1 MIKKFITSRLDERT
15 SWDGAAL
22 IALGIVVLIAGPFA
36 KLAAYAAIAYGAWTI
51 WKKENQNQIQII
63 VPGNMTVM
71 ATKFLKAILPNV
83 GLRKITAMNTVIS
96 NGQELQVMV
105 RQMEGISKM
114 ITITESAKQ
123 YLDKVRNDDYVTLGV
138 KGGGCSGFT
147 YVWDF
152 KKNWPDVDWSEP
164 YEDAL
169 VLDPMAEM
177 FVAGCTIDYKNELGG
192 SYLTVINPNAT
203 ATCGCGESF
212 AA

>member
-1 MIKKFITSRLDERT
+1 MVPRKPEQVVKLLAFFFMSRSSSGQDSRFSFWQQGFDPPTGYQINSIT
-15 SWDGAAL
+15 
-22 IALGIVVLIAGPFA
+22 
-36 KLAAYAAIAYGAWTI
+36 
-51 WKKENQNQIQII
+51 
-63 VPGNMTVM
+63 
-71 ATKFLKAILPNV
+71 
-83 GLRKITAMNTVIS
+83 
-96 NGQELQVMV
+96 
-105 RQMEGISKM
+105 M
-114 ITITESAKQ
+114 ITITPEAKQ

-203 ATCGCGESF
+203 ASCGCGESF
-212 AA
+212 AV

>member
-1 MIKKFITSRLDERT
+1 MIKKWINSRIEERT
-15 SWDGAAL
+15 SWDGVAL
-22 IALGIVVLIAGPFA
+22 IGVGIIVLIAGPFA
-36 KLAAYAAIAYGAWTI
+36 KLAAYAAIAYGAWTL
-51 WKKENQNQIQII
+51 WKKEDQNQIQII
-63 VPGNMTVM
+63 VPGNMIVM
-71 ATKFLKAILPNV
+71 ATKFSKAILPNV
-83 GLRKITAMNTVIS
+83 GLRKITAMNTVIV
-96 NGQELQVMV
+96 NGCELQATVH
-105 RQMEGISKM
+105 QMEGISKM

-152 KKNWPDVDWSEP
+152 KKNWPDVDWSDP
-164 YEDAL
+164 YADAL